1 MAGTGDGVEI
11 DIRLDEELE
20 PVCRAG
26 ELDCREVGSVTFG
39 VSNLID
45 FAGERRDSREGVSVT
60 ELLPETSEETEV
72 LRRPENEMDSRVGLR
87 IEEVEAEDERVDC
100 RGVAFGLATDCG
112 EERMLCRIL
121 ELLELGVSSNP
132 NSLNCVLTEV
142 PISDP
147 AAPLCKLPRREP
159 SRDDLKLGCGDGPMS
174 FPPVELWPAILGI
187 LVGVSLT
194 IFAPAEAP
202 RLSLEL
208 ILTEGE
214 PAMVGNC
221 CRLPRRDISD
231 ARCKDD
237 TVDVLPELVEDVL
250 LLKSLSFSF
259 FTLLM
264 VGAVTPAPSLEVDA
278 RRLLI
283 RWVVTAG
290 RADTFIGGNSAS
302 GVVEVFFL
310 CRVLAD
316 IVCVPDP

>member
-11 DIRLDEELE
+11 DNRLDEELE
-20 PVCRAG
+20 PVRKAG
-26 ELDCREVGSVTFG
+26 ELDCREVGRETFG

-60 ELLPETSEETEV
+60 ELLPDTSEETEV
-72 LRRPENEMDSRVGLR
+72 LRRPENEIDSRVGLR

-100 RGVAFGLATDCG
+100 RGVAFELTADCG
-112 EERMLCRIL
+112 EARMLCRIL
-121 ELLELGVSSNP
+121 ELELGVSSNP

-159 SRDDLKLGCGDGPMS
+159 RRDDLKLGCGDGSMS
-174 FPPVELWPAILGI
+174 FPPAELWFAILGI
-187 LVGVSLT
+187 LVGASLT
-194 IFAPAEAP
+194 ILAPADAP

-214 PAMVGNC
+214 PAIVGNC

-237 TVDVLPELVEDVL
+237 AADVLPELVEDVL

-264 VGAVTPAPSLEVDA
+264 VGAVTPLVRELDA

-283 RWVVTAG
+283 R
-290 RADTFIGGNSAS
+290 
-302 GVVEVFFL
+302 
-310 CRVLAD
+310 
-316 IVCVPDP
+316 

>member
-1 MAGTGDGVEI
+1 M
-11 DIRLDEELE
+11 DIRPDEELE

-45 FAGERRDSREGVSVT
+45 FAGERSESREDVSVT
-60 ELLPETSEETEV
+60 ELLPDTSEETEV

-100 RGVAFGLATDCG
+100 RGVAFEPTVDCG
-112 EERMLCRIL
+112 EPRMLCRIL
-121 ELLELGVSSNP
+121 ELELGVSSNP

-142 PISDP
+142 PTSDP
-147 AAPLCKLPRREP
+147 AAVLPRRDP
-159 SRDDLKLGCGDGPMS
+159 RRDDLKLGCGDGPLS
-174 FPPVELWPAILGI
+174 FPPVEVWLAILGI

-194 IFAPAEAP
+194 IFAPADAP

-208 ILTEGE
+208 TLTEGE
-214 PAMVGNC
+214 PAIVGNC
-221 CRLPRRDISD
+221 CRVPRRDISD

-237 TVDVLPELVEDVL
+237 AADVLPELVEDVL
-250 LLKSLSFSF
+250 LLNSLSLSF

-264 VGAVTPAPSLEVDA
+264 VGAVTPAPSRELDA

-283 RWVVTAG
+283 R
-290 RADTFIGGNSAS
+290 
-302 GVVEVFFL
+302 
-310 CRVLAD
+310 
-316 IVCVPDP
+316 

>member
-1 MAGTGDGVEI
+1 MGDGVEI
-11 DIRLDEELE
+11 DIRPDEELE

-45 FAGERRDSREGVSVT
+45 FAGERSDSREDVSVT
-60 ELLPETSEETEV
+60 ELLPDTSEETEV

-100 RGVAFGLATDCG
+100 RGVAFELTADCG
-112 EERMLCRIL
+112 EPRILCRIL
-121 ELLELGVSSNP
+121 ELELGVSSNP

-142 PISDP
+142 PTSDP
-147 AAPLCKLPRREP
+147 AAVLPRRDP
-159 SRDDLKLGCGDGPMS
+159 RRDDLKLGCGDGPLS
-174 FPPVELWPAILGI
+174 FPPVEVWLAILGI

-194 IFAPAEAP
+194 IFAPADAP

-208 ILTEGE
+208 TLTEGE
-214 PAMVGNC
+214 PAIVGNC
-221 CRLPRRDISD
+221 CRVPRRDISD

-237 TVDVLPELVEDVL
+237 AADVLPELVDDVL
-250 LLKSLSFSF
+250 LLNSLSLSF

-264 VGAVTPAPSLEVDA
+264 VGAVTPAPSRELDA

-283 RWVVTAG
+283 R
-290 RADTFIGGNSAS
+290 
-302 GVVEVFFL
+302 
-310 CRVLAD
+310 
-316 IVCVPDP
+316 